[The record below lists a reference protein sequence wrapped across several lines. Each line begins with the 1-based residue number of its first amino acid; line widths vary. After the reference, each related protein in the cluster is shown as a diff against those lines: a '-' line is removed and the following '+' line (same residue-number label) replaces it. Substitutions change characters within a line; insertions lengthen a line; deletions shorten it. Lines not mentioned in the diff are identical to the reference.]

1 MRLFRVQRRR
11 QLFHTLFFEDSL
23 TPDTNPYERRD
34 PACGVDR
41 GQDRYAICDAIIGL
55 RLGKRRIL
63 AELSPFDFVA
73 AVAVGAIVGRIP
85 SASDADY
92 PAGAVTLVAVLCG
105 HALVSHLR
113 HYSSVARLVD
123 QDPKILVA
131 NGKVLEDALR
141 RSGLSRAD
149 VESLLRQHGVHKVG
163 EVEYLILE
171 EGGKVS
177 VVTDSAKASPS
188 ETDLFSDLTS
198 DQTRAAPNTIT
209 GRT

>member
-1 MRLFRVQRRR
+1 MNAEIQHLAWIAGKAV
-11 QLFHTLFFEDSL
+11 LL
-23 TPDTNPYERRD
+23 
-34 PACGVDR
+34 
-41 GQDRYAICDAIIGL
+41 YATAIIGL

-92 PAGAVTLVAVLCG
+92 PAGAVTLIAVLFA

-123 QDPKILVA
+123 QDPRILVA
-131 NGKVLEDALR
+131 NGKILEDELR

-149 VESLLRQHGVHKVG
+149 VDSLLRQHGVHRVG

-177 VVTDSAKASPS
+177 IVADDARALPS
-188 ETDLFSDLTS
+188 ETDLFSEVTPR
-198 DQTRAAPNTIT
+198 QTRGAPNTIT
-209 GRT
+209 GFT

>member
-1 MRLFRVQRRR
+1 MNAEIEHLAWVAVKAA
-11 QLFHTLFFEDSL
+11 LL
-23 TPDTNPYERRD
+23 
-34 PACGVDR
+34 
-41 GQDRYAICDAIIGL
+41 YATAIIGL

-92 PAGAVTLVAVLCG
+92 LAGAVTLIAVLFA

-123 QDPKILVA
+123 QSPSILVA
-131 NGKVLEDALR
+131 NGKILQDGLR
-141 RSGLSRAD
+141 RSGLSQAD

-177 VVTDSAKASPS
+177 VVADRARPLPS
-188 ETDLFSDLTS
+188 ETDLFSDLTPG
-198 DQTRAAPNTIT
+198 QTRGAPNAIT
-209 GRT
+209 GLT

>member
-1 MRLFRVQRRR
+1 MSPEIQHLAWVAVKAG
-11 QLFHTLFFEDSL
+11 LL
-23 TPDTNPYERRD
+23 
-34 PACGVDR
+34 
-41 GQDRYAICDAIIGL
+41 YATAIVGL

-85 SASDADY
+85 SAADADY
-92 PAGAVTLVAVLCG
+92 LAGAVTLIAVLLA

-113 HYSSVARLVD
+113 HYSSVASLVD
-123 QDPKILVA
+123 QSPRILVS
-131 NGKVLEDALR
+131 NGNILQDGLR

-149 VESLLRQHGVHKVG
+149 VESLLRQRGVHKVS

-177 VVTDSAKASPS
+177 IIANKIGSVASEP
-188 ETDLFSDLTS
+188 DLFSDINRS
-198 DQTRAAPNTIT
+198 QTRVSADTIT
-209 GRT
+209 TLT

>member
-1 MRLFRVQRRR
+1 MSAEIEHLAWVAGKAG
-11 QLFHTLFFEDSL
+11 LL
-23 TPDTNPYERRD
+23 
-34 PACGVDR
+34 
-41 GQDRYAICDAIIGL
+41 YATAIVGL

-85 SASDADY
+85 SAADADY
-92 PAGAVTLVAVLCG
+92 LSGAVTLIAVLFA

-123 QDPKILVA
+123 QSPRILVA
-131 NGKVLEDALR
+131 NGKILEDGLR
-141 RSGLSRAD
+141 GSGLSRAD
-149 VESLLRQHGVHKVG
+149 VESLLRQRGVREVG

-177 VVTDSAKASPS
+177 VVADVARAPS
-188 ETDLFSDLTS
+188 SEADLFSYVTRGR
-198 DQTRAAPNTIT
+198 TGRAADTIT
-209 GRT
+209 ALT

>member
-1 MRLFRVQRRR
+1 MSAEIEYLAWIAGKAG
-11 QLFHTLFFEDSL
+11 LL
-23 TPDTNPYERRD
+23 
-34 PACGVDR
+34 
-41 GQDRYAICDAIIGL
+41 YATAIIGL

-92 PAGAVTLVAVLCG
+92 LAGAVTLITVLFA

-123 QDPKILVA
+123 QSPRILVA
-131 NGKVLEDALR
+131 NGKILQDGLR
-141 RSGLSRAD
+141 QSGLSRAD
-149 VESLLRQHGVHKVG
+149 VESLLRQHGVHTVG
-163 EVEYLILE
+163 EVEYLIFE

-177 VVTDSAKASPS
+177 VVANRGESLASEP
-188 ETDLFSDLTS
+188 DLFSDVTNN
-198 DQTRAAPNTIT
+198 TRRSENKAKEH
-209 GRT
+209 GQD